1 MRLTTKGRYAVMAMA
16 DITSISSG
24 SKPISLYEISDRL
37 GIKLNYLEQI
47 FLKLKK
53 SELVNAIKGPG
64 GGYFLARDASAI
76 KIIDIVNAVDE
87 PIKMTRCN
95 SDKSGCSI
103 KGAKCLTH
111 HLWNGLGNRI
121 FSYLDSI
128 TLKDLCSENKQKFY
142 G

>member
-16 DITSISSG
+16 DITIIASRSE
-24 SKPISLYEISDRL
+24 PISLYQISDRL

-53 SELVNAIKGPG
+53 SELVESIKGPG
-64 GGYFLARDASAI
+64 GGYFLARDADAI

-87 PIKMTRCN
+87 PIKMTRCT
-95 SDKSGCSI
+95 SKQGGCSI
-103 KGAKCLTH
+103 KGATCITH
-111 HLWNGLGNRI
+111 HLWNGLGNQI
-121 FSYLDSI
+121 FSYLNSI
-128 TLKDLCSENKQKFY
+128 TLKDLCSDNKQKFY